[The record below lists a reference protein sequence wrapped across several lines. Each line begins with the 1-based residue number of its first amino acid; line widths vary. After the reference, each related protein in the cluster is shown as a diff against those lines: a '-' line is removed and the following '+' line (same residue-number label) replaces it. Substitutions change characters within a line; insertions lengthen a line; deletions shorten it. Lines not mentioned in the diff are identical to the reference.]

1 MVLCE
6 TWLTDSYQLDDVIVN
21 ELLPE
26 GYLIE
31 RADRKSGQTGGGLA
45 IVYRENLKFQFN
57 RKMSFTQFECIYGVL
72 NIHNTSINICGFYR
86 PPPSERNG
94 LTTSKFIDEWHDFI
108 SEQSVSNAECI
119 LVGDIN
125 IHIDNTNSCYTQ
137 KFNQSLGATGF
148 QQHILEPTHCL
159 GHTLD
164 VLIGRD
170 DSALIEN
177 VSVIDIGL
185 CDNNGVIVND
195 HFALTLEINKQC
207 EEPRHKT
214 VSYRKLRDI
223 NIDNFKRDIKNSVN
237 LNSTDGDVDDLTTNY
252 VDGLKILVDA
262 HAPLIQKTVVPRPN
276 AAWFT
281 EDVRRAKRLR
291 RKHER
296 TWRHSKKDS
305 DRQLFKQQC
314 AKVAQSIFT
323 AKSTYY
329 SSKVMDCKNNMK
341 ALTQIT
347 DKLLKSN
354 HKTSLPTVA
363 DPCELPSKFQE
374 FFETKIDKIRKNFD
388 TVLLSNPHTNVA
400 SLKVFEKATASEV
413 RKVIMNSPNKSC
425 EIDSIPTW
433 LLKEC
438 IDELL
443 PLITTLINRSLS
455 TGKFPE
461 HFKEAIIRPLLKK
474 PNSDIDELKN
484 YRPVSNLNFISKI
497 IEKIVMARIECHLIR
512 NNLHE
517 PTQSAYKKNHS
528 TETAL
533 LKISNDIIQ
542 SLDVK
547 HCTILASLDLSAA
560 FDTVDHKVFLHK
572 LYNEFGIEDE
582 ALNWFRSY
590 LDNRKHRVSINGI
603 SSDSHKLKCG
613 VPQGSVLGARMYTM
627 YTRQLSHIILRHG
640 LQHHSY
646 ADDTQIYIQ
655 CENNAEAR
663 SEAMAKLEHCIS
675 DICIWMKANA
685 LKLNEDKTECI
696 IFSTDKDPVYMTLQ
710 AGTQTVKSQDTVK
723 VLGVMLDSKMTLNQ
737 QISSISRS
745 VHMHIRKIK
754 RIRMY
759 LSDFAL
765 KTLIQSTVTVRL
777 DYCNSLYYGLSLKSI
792 KKLQLAQNAA
802 ARLIAKISMRDPI
815 TNVLRELHW
824 LPVTKRCQYKLLVLT
839 YKTLHGTTPTYICD
853 MLNWYHPAR
862 PLRSGAFPSLVPNK
876 HNTITLGRRLCD
888 SATAVL
894 WNNLPRDLRC
904 QQSLQIFKKHLKT
917 HLF

>member
-1 MVLCE
+1 MCFINVRSVRNKTHYLNDQISNFHIMVLCE

-45 IVYRENLKFQFN
+45 FVYRENLKFQFN

-119 LVGDIN
+119 IVGDIN

-177 VSVIDIGL
+177 VSVIDIDL

-195 HFALTLEINKQC
+195 NFALTLEINKQF

-214 VSYRKLRDI
+214 VSYRKLREF
-223 NIDNFKRDIKNSVN
+223 NIDNFKRDTKNSVN

-252 VDGLKILVDA
+252 VDGLKILVYA

-281 EDVRRAKRLR
+281 EHVRRAKRLR

-388 TVLLSNPHTNVA
+388 TVLLNNPHTNVA

-413 RKVIMNSPNKSC
+413 RKVIMNSPNKAC

-461 HFKEAIIRPLLKK
+461 HFKEAIIRPLL
-474 PNSDIDELKN
+474 N
-484 YRPVSNLNFISKI
+484 
-497 IEKIVMARIECHLIR
+497 
-512 NNLHE
+512 
-517 PTQSAYKKNHS
+517 
-528 TETAL
+528 
-533 LKISNDIIQ
+533 
-542 SLDVK
+542 
-547 HCTILASLDLSAA
+547 
-560 FDTVDHKVFLHK
+560 
-572 LYNEFGIEDE
+572 
-582 ALNWFRSY
+582 
-590 LDNRKHRVSINGI
+590 
-603 SSDSHKLKCG
+603 
-613 VPQGSVLGARMYTM
+613 
-627 YTRQLSHIILRHG
+627 
-640 LQHHSY
+640 
-646 ADDTQIYIQ
+646 
-655 CENNAEAR
+655 
-663 SEAMAKLEHCIS
+663 
-675 DICIWMKANA
+675 
-685 LKLNEDKTECI
+685 
-696 IFSTDKDPVYMTLQ
+696 
-710 AGTQTVKSQDTVK
+710 
-723 VLGVMLDSKMTLNQ
+723 
-737 QISSISRS
+737 
-745 VHMHIRKIK
+745 
-754 RIRMY
+754 
-759 LSDFAL
+759 
-765 KTLIQSTVTVRL
+765 
-777 DYCNSLYYGLSLKSI
+777 
-792 KKLQLAQNAA
+792 
-802 ARLIAKISMRDPI
+802 
-815 TNVLRELHW
+815 
-824 LPVTKRCQYKLLVLT
+824 
-839 YKTLHGTTPTYICD
+839 
-853 MLNWYHPAR
+853 
-862 PLRSGAFPSLVPNK
+862 
-876 HNTITLGRRLCD
+876 
-888 SATAVL
+888 
-894 WNNLPRDLRC
+894 
-904 QQSLQIFKKHLKT
+904 
-917 HLF
+917 

>member
-1 MVLCE
+1 MCFINVRSVRNKTHYLNDQISNFHIMVLCE

-119 LVGDIN
+119 IVGDIN

-195 HFALTLEINKQC
+195 HFALTLEINKQF

-388 TVLLSNPHTNVA
+388 TVLLNNPHTNVA

-528 TETAL
+528 TKTAL

-603 SSDSHKLKCG
+603 SSDSEVKMRSTTGLCA
-613 VPQGSVLGARMYTM
+613 GAR
-627 YTRQLSHIILRHG
+627 I
-640 LQHHSY
+640 
-646 ADDTQIYIQ
+646 
-655 CENNAEAR
+655 
-663 SEAMAKLEHCIS
+663 
-675 DICIWMKANA
+675 
-685 LKLNEDKTECI
+685 
-696 IFSTDKDPVYMTLQ
+696 
-710 AGTQTVKSQDTVK
+710 
-723 VLGVMLDSKMTLNQ
+723 
-737 QISSISRS
+737 
-745 VHMHIRKIK
+745 
-754 RIRMY
+754 
-759 LSDFAL
+759 
-765 KTLIQSTVTVRL
+765 
-777 DYCNSLYYGLSLKSI
+777 
-792 KKLQLAQNAA
+792 AA
-802 ARLIAKISMRDPI
+802 P
-815 TNVLRELHW
+815 
-824 LPVTKRCQYKLLVLT
+824 
-839 YKTLHGTTPTYICD
+839 
-853 MLNWYHPAR
+853 
-862 PLRSGAFPSLVPNK
+862 
-876 HNTITLGRRLCD
+876 
-888 SATAVL
+888 
-894 WNNLPRDLRC
+894 
-904 QQSLQIFKKHLKT
+904 
-917 HLF
+917 

>member
-6 TWLTDSYQLDDVIVN
+6 TWLTDSYQLYDVIVN

-45 IVYRENLKFQFN
+45 IVYRENLNFQFN
-57 RKMSFTQFECIYGVL
+57 RKMSFTQFECIYSVL

-119 LVGDIN
+119 IVGDIN
-125 IHIDNTNSCYTQ
+125 IHIDNTKSCYTQ

-148 QQHILEPTHCL
+148 QQHNLEPTHCL

-195 HFALTLEINKQC
+195 HFALTLEINKQF

-223 NIDNFKRDIKNSVN
+223 NIDNFKGDIKNSVH

-262 HAPLIQKTVVPRPN
+262 HAPLTQKTVVPRPN

-314 AKVAQSIFT
+314 VKVAQSIFT

-363 DPCELPSKFQE
+363 YPCELPSKFQE
-374 FFETKIDKIRKNFD
+374 FFETKIDKIRNKFD
-388 TVLLSNPHTNVA
+388 TVLLNNPHTNVA
-400 SLKVFEKATASEV
+400 SLKVFEKATAIEV

-461 HFKEAIIRPLLKK
+461 HFKEAIIRPRLKK
-474 PNSDIDELKN
+474 TNSDIDELKN

-590 LDNRKHRVSINGI
+590 LDNKKHRVSINGI

-696 IFSTDKDPVYMTLQ
+696 IFSTGKDPVY
-710 AGTQTVKSQDTVK
+710 
-723 VLGVMLDSKMTLNQ
+723 
-737 QISSISRS
+737 I
-745 VHMHIRKIK
+745 
-754 RIRMY
+754 
-759 LSDFAL
+759 
-765 KTLIQSTVTVRL
+765 
-777 DYCNSLYYGLSLKSI
+777 
-792 KKLQLAQNAA
+792 
-802 ARLIAKISMRDPI
+802 
-815 TNVLRELHW
+815 
-824 LPVTKRCQYKLLVLT
+824 
-839 YKTLHGTTPTYICD
+839 
-853 MLNWYHPAR
+853 
-862 PLRSGAFPSLVPNK
+862 
-876 HNTITLGRRLCD
+876 
-888 SATAVL
+888 
-894 WNNLPRDLRC
+894 
-904 QQSLQIFKKHLKT
+904 
-917 HLF
+917 